1 MAKSRLPS
9 AGATIATARRQQS
22 RIEVRL
28 QKTVRLR
35 ATAAQ
40 SEYGTY
46 SSAAFRCSR
55 HRSVR
60 APLRA
65 TKATLILSVAP
76 MLRKRALHRN
86 CGSVAY
92 QAQYALP

>member
-40 SEYGTY
+40 SGYGTY
-46 SSAAFRCSR
+46 SSAAFRCS
-55 HRSVR
+55 RSVR